1 MSARNSRFGAFSS
14 RSGRGKAAGA
24 VIACAVM
31 FLAGCGGS
39 GGTAADA
46 GAPVIRG
53 DVVAAGYPVTF
64 YSNGGTG
71 AGMVQNPPAMPGV
84 AVALTLNTYTRAGYD
99 FVRWNTAANGSGTNY
114 SNGKVV
120 TFTSGMLF
128 YAVWVAVVA
137 PGVPNKPT
145 VAAGIGKVTATV
157 AAGTKGGVPKFYTV
171 TAYNSGSAAAGTCTV
186 TGVSGSCDVTGLT
199 GGATYTVKAT
209 ATNNGGTSNANAAL
223 KTVTLLGAPAAPAK
237 PTVVAGTDKV
247 TVTMAAAT
255 TGDTPASYTV
265 TAYKSDSTAA
275 GTCTVTGVSGSCDV
289 TGLAPG
295 TAYTVKATAT
305 NAAGTSVASDE
316 TATVTQAMAPSQP
329 GIGAVSSIAPTTATV
344 TFTAPFDGGS
354 PITTYTATSSPAGG
368 TGTASQAGTMNVTGL
383 TAGTYTFTVT
393 ATNAKGTSIASPVS
407 ASLTT
412 YGVGSTGPGGGKVFY
427 FSSTGFTSTGS
438 ACGASC
444 HYLEVNTKLFK
455 IDQFCNLDKK
465 SIGGTFGTDIGTG
478 FSNTKL
484 MTDPSNANY
493 CASGAGVSA
502 RAASGGY
509 SDWFLPSKSELMEIT
524 TSDYGQTPGTGF
536 WSSSQVDAKLAWFVY
551 GKGISP
557 LAAGKSDGFSP
568 VLQVRAF

>member
-1 MSARNSRFGAFSS
+1 MSARNSRFGAFGS

-31 FLAGCGGS
+31 LLAGCGGS
-39 GGTAADA
+39 GGSAADA

-53 DVVAAGYPVTF
+53 DVVAAGYPVSF

-99 FVRWNTAANGSGTNY
+99 FVRWNTARDGLGTNY

-128 YAVWVAVVA
+128 YAMWVAVVK
-137 PGVPNKPT
+137 PGVPNKPAVT
-145 VAAGIGKVTATV
+145 GGIGKVTATV
-157 AAGTKGGVPKFYTV
+157 AAGTRGGVPKFYTV
-171 TAYNSGSAAAGTCTV
+171 TASTTTAGAAAGTCTV

-209 ATNNGGTSNANAAL
+209 ATNNGGTSNTNAAL
-223 KTVTLLGAPAAPAK
+223 KTVTLLGAPAAPAT

-265 TAYKSDSTAA
+265 TTYKSDSAAA

-289 TGLAPG
+289 TGLTGG

-305 NAAGTSVASDE
+305 NAAGTSVASGE
-316 TATVTQAMAPSQP
+316 TATVTQPVAPSQP
-329 GIGAVSSIAPTTATV
+329 GIGAVSSTAPTTATV

-354 PITTYTATSSPAGG
+354 PITTYTATSSPVGG
-368 TGTASQAGTMNVTGL
+368 TGTVSQAGSGQITVTGL
-383 TAGTYTFTVT
+383 NTGTYTFTVT

-407 ASLTT
+407 ASITKA
-412 YGVGSTGPGGGKVFY
+412 YAVGATGPGGGKVFY
-427 FSSTGFTSTGS
+427 YSTAGFTSAGS
-438 ACGASC
+438 ACGTSC
-444 HYLEVNTKLFK
+444 HYLEAETGDTSKAAWCNTYVA
-455 IDQFCNLDKK
+455 LDGTF
-465 SIGGTFGTDIGTG
+465 SQEIGGGYA
-478 FSNTKL
+478 NTEL
-484 MTDPSNANY
+484 MSRGCT
-493 CASGAGVSA
+493 SGAWKAPWESTSGGVTDWYLPSLGEIA
-502 RAASGGY
+502 QMQAQKTVVGIAQDHWSSNQENESRAASHNFSGSGSSN
-509 SDWFLPSKSELMEIT
+509 SDIKENKFLSR
-524 TSDYGQTPGTGF
+524 
-536 WSSSQVDAKLAWFVY
+536 A
-551 GKGISP
+551 
-557 LAAGKSDGFSP
+557 
-568 VLQVRAF
+568 VRAF